1 MLIRDKKMNTTIIPS
16 VEQIHL
22 SGISWPT
29 YETLLIE
36 LEHRHLRLTYNH
48 GNLEIMSPSPE
59 HERYKQTLGR
69 FVETIAEEMNIII
82 EPFGSTTLK
91 LKEQI
96 GAEPDQCFY
105 IRNLAQITQK
115 KRLDLTKD
123 PPPDLVIEIDITSSS
138 ENRLSVYASL
148 NIPEIWVY
156 DGSTLKIYNLSN
168 NSYIVVKESL
178 FFPNLPLL
186 EISQFLN
193 QIGTKNYLQ
202 IIREFRQWI
211 QLIINN

>member
-1 MLIRDKKMNTTIIPS
+1 MNSTIIPS
-16 VEQIHL
+16 LEQIHL
-22 SGISWPT
+22 SGISWQT
-29 YETLLIE
+29 YETLLRE

-59 HERYKQTLGR
+59 HERYKETLGR
-69 FVETIAEEMNIII
+69 FVENIAEEMNIII

-91 LKEQI
+91 IKEQI
-96 GAEPDQCFY
+96 GAEPDKCFY
-105 IRNLAQITQK
+105 ISNLGQIIQK

-156 DGSTLKIYNLSN
+156 
-168 NSYIVVKESL
+168 
-178 FFPNLPLL
+178 
-186 EISQFLN
+186 
-193 QIGTKNYLQ
+193 
-202 IIREFRQWI
+202 
-211 QLIINN
+211 